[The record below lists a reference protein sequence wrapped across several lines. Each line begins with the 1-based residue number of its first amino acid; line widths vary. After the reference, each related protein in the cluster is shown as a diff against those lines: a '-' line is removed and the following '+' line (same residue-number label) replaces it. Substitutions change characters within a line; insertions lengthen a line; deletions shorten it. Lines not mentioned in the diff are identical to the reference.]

1 MEISRTDTTKEK
13 LARQTEPEIEDP
25 MKGYV
30 PKKSGKSYTDGREN
44 AERITTNLSR
54 INKRYVAT
62 PNRSAERGWDRAG
75 GIRTRDGEKRRAVR
89 IPTDRA
95 DNAAISRRRVAG
107 SIRTKIEMVTK
118 SSTFRKPFPLA
129 IIACCLA
136 VTAVFMYVITL
147 YVSIDDCNANI
158 SSLTAEINQINDQ
171 ITALELRVDNKY
183 DLDEIERIATEQY
196 HMVRADT
203 LPKKYISLAGEDV
216 VELGEPRSGSGV
228 TNLLSVFASLLGMGE

>member
-1 MEISRTDTTKEK
+1 MISQQSEEQ
-13 LARQTEPEIEDP
+13 AADP

-30 PKKSGKSYTDGREN
+30 RKKSGKSYADGREN
-44 AERITTNLSR
+44 AERITSNLSR

-62 PNRSAERGWDRAG
+62 PNRSASGAVERAG
-75 GIRTRDGEKRRAVR
+75 GVLTRGGEKRRAVR
-89 IPTDRA
+89 VPTERA

-107 SIRTKIEMVTK
+107 SIRTRIEMVTK
-118 SSTFRKPFPLA
+118 SNSLRKPFPLA

-183 DLDEIERIATEQY
+183 DLDEIEQIATEQY

-203 LPKKYISLAGEDV
+203 LPKKYISLAGDDV
-216 VELGEPRSGSGV
+216 VEISESRSGSGV
-228 TNLLSVFASLLGMGE
+228 TNLLSVFGSLLGIGE